1 MARISL
7 PPSTRYLADYATA
20 SDVKANFV
28 QDLNSKP
35 GQALA
40 SDMWILKLP
49 RFEDVGSEFLA
60 LCTKLGRTPNPTGEN
75 TLFSPMPRLL
85 LKKLGPFAGSVSGIS
100 IFRRGRRARSYTGAR
115 ALPQPFSS
123 CNDRRNVGAHLNVT
137 LRGWSRGCRTR
148 ECKRTQRGAE
158 GPKKT

>member
-60 LCTKLGRTPNPTGEN
+60 LCTKLG
-75 TLFSPMPRLL
+75 L
-85 LKKLGPFAGSVSGIS
+85 
-100 IFRRGRRARSYTGAR
+100 
-115 ALPQPFSS
+115 
-123 CNDRRNVGAHLNVT
+123 
-137 LRGWSRGCRTR
+137 
-148 ECKRTQRGAE
+148 
-158 GPKKT
+158 